1 MIMEDEARFVDY
13 AASPLFSGRVEVVVD
28 G

>member
-1 MIMEDEARFVDY
+1 MEDEARFVDY